1 MRGPLATALL
11 ALLAPLAL
19 AAKPA
24 APPAPTIER
33 NVVYGMVS
41 GAALLLDVHRPVK
54 SNGLG
59 VVFISGSG
67 WQASTDYGATPL
79 KEQQIGLWGP
89 PLLAAGYT
97 VFALNHRAAP
107 RFHYPAAIDDV
118 QRAIRF
124 VRFHAQDYGIDPAK
138 LGGVGGSSG
147 GHLVG
152 LAAMLASPGN
162 PADADSV
169 NRESAAL
176 QAVVL
181 RAPLL
186 DLRAIDTVEGIAYV
200 TSFMEAPPSQAS
212 AAAVYAAASPI
223 THVTGKS
230 PPTLLI
236 HGDADTLVPLRQ
248 STAME
253 ALLGKSGVPVKLLVI
268 RGGVHGADFGAAQ
281 LRAAGATQTPDEWPG
296 YYGAMVDWLNR
307 HLQPDRRR
315 QGPGSSE

>member
-1 MRGPLATALL
+1 MTLLL
-11 ALLAPLAL
+11 ALSCVPAL

-24 APPAPTIER
+24 APATPVVER

-41 GAALLLDVHRPVK
+41 GAALLLDVHRPAHP
-54 SNGLG
+54 NGLG
-59 VVFISGSG
+59 VIFISGSG
-67 WQASTDYGATPL
+67 WQASTEYGATPL

-107 RFHYPAAIDDV
+107 QFHYPAAVDDV

-124 VRFHAQDYGIDPAK
+124 VRFHAKDYGIDPAR

-147 GHLVG
+147 GHLIG

-162 PADADSV
+162 GADADPV

-212 AAAVYAAASPI
+212 AAAAYAAASPI
-223 THVTGKS
+223 THVSDKS

-236 HGDADTLVPLRQ
+236 HGDADALVPLRQ

-253 ALLGKSGVPVKLLVI
+253 ALLGKSGVPVKLVVVP
-268 RGGVHGADFGAAQ
+268 GGVHGADFGLAQ
-281 LRAAGATQTPDEWPG
+281 LRADGATEPRADWPDYFGET
-296 YYGAMVDWLNR
+296 VRWLDTYLKAR
-307 HLQPDRRR
+307 
-315 QGPGSSE
+315 

>member
-1 MRGPLATALL
+1 MRTSFAPLLL
-11 ALLAPLAL
+11 ALPLLALHWPLAL
-19 AAKPA
+19 AAQPA
-24 APPAPTIER
+24 SKQAAPTIER

-41 GAALLLDVHRPVK
+41 GAALLLDVHRPPGK
-54 SNGLG
+54 GNGLG
-59 VVFISGSG
+59 VIFISGSG
-67 WQASTDYGATPL
+67 WQASTEYGAAPL
-79 KEQQIGLWGP
+79 KDQQVGQWGA
-89 PLLAAGYT
+89 PLLAVGYT

-107 RFHYPAAIDDV
+107 QFHYPAAIEDV

-124 VRFHAQDYGIDPAK
+124 VRFHSKDYGIDPAH

-147 GHLVG
+147 GHLIG
-152 LAAMLASPGN
+152 LAAMLASVGDPSD
-162 PADADSV
+162 PDPV

-186 DLRAIDTVEGIAYV
+186 DLRTIDTVEGIAYV

-212 AAAVYAAASPI
+212 AARAYAEASPV
-223 THVTGKS
+223 THVSDRS

-236 HGDADTLVPLRQ
+236 HGDADALVPLRQ

-253 ALLGKSGVPVKLLVI
+253 ALLGKSGVPVRLVVV
-268 RGGVHGADFGAAQ
+268 RGGAHGADFG
-281 LRAAGATQTPDEWPG
+281 LPTPSEPPG

-307 HLQPDRRR
+307 YLQTDWQVTAPARPSR
-315 QGPGSSE
+315 